1 MADDEISE
9 QDLVEALSR
18 LQVSDLLV
26 QTLSTV
32 SSLAYHR
39 LAEEHRDLE
48 QARLAIEALRALV
61 PVLSGSIPPELTR
74 DFEQVIANLQLTL
87 RGGRR
92 HRPLNPGTR
101 RRLCYIIPRAE
112 HASALTL

>member
-32 SSLAYHR
+32 GKPRCGRTLHQSWVCSVT
-39 LAEEHRDLE
+39 E
-48 QARLAIEALRALV
+48 
-61 PVLSGSIPPELTR
+61 PVS
-74 DFEQVIANLQLTL
+74 
-87 RGGRR
+87 
-92 HRPLNPGTR
+92 
-101 RRLCYIIPRAE
+101 
-112 HASALTL
+112 